1 MKNKKEAAMYQ
12 QFHPSQTLDLFSQIE
27 NNKSNNQIEIPKI
40 AEPIQLEKPSDLQ
53 ESK

>member
-1 MKNKKEAAMYQ
+1 MSHFIILKLNK
-12 QFHPSQTLDLFSQIE
+12 